1 MNIGSQPTGGGSSI
15 ASRLRWA
22 FLLVI
27 VATTVV
33 AAITTVVLVR
43 RTNERETRDEVQNL
57 ATVAATEVAAQVEG
71 QLDSNGRDVGRVA
84 ALVPLLQRS
93 LSIQN
98 AEIVRVSDAGIA
110 TVRGDQFDSEER
122 LPSTRVAVSTL
133 NGLLQANGTTFVVSN
148 DNAALAVAPIPL
160 SVADTRL
167 LGLGDD
173 IVVVV
178 AARELGPAGLGS
190 AGTALLVAAV
200 VAVLVAL
207 LLAEVLA
214 RRIRRPLSAVAS
226 TTRAISTGDLA
237 ARVELPAGADREVTD
252 VARTVDEM
260 ASRLSDAQ
268 RERQQFLV
276 DVSHEFRTPLTSIAG
291 YAELLNDGLLTD
303 ESGIKEAGEVVG
315 REAARLRRLTDDLL
329 AQARLDAG
337 EMTVSMEQIDLATV
351 IDEVVAA
358 STPEAKRLSIKLIS
372 RASPTP
378 VLADRTRLHQVIGNL
393 IDNAVSFASTEV
405 EITAEQDAGSAVLIV
420 SDDGPGLGSYADRVF
435 DRSFTTNRSSDRRG
449 NLGVGLTVVAQLV
462 EAMNGTVIAADG
474 QSGAR
479 FTVRLPVSQATPT

>member
-1 MNIGSQPTGGGSSI
+1 M
-15 ASRLRWA
+15 
-22 FLLVI
+22 
-27 VATTVV
+27 
-33 AAITTVVLVR
+33 
-43 RTNERETRDEVQNL
+43 
-57 ATVAATEVAAQVEG
+57 
-71 QLDSNGRDVGRVA
+71 
-84 ALVPLLQRS
+84 
-93 LSIQN
+93 
-98 AEIVRVSDAGIA
+98 
-110 TVRGDQFDSEER
+110 
-122 LPSTRVAVSTL
+122 
-133 NGLLQANGTTFVVSN
+133 
-148 DNAALAVAPIPL
+148 APIPL

-462 EAMNGTVIAADG
+462 EAMNGTVTAADG

-479 FTVRLPVSQATPT
+479 FTVRLPVSQATPR